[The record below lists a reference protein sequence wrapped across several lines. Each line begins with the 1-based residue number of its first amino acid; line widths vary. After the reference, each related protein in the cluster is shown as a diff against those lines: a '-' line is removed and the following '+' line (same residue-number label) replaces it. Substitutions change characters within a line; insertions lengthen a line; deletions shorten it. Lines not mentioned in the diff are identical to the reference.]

1 MTKGEGCGAGMGQ
14 RAECRMWAH
23 LSAEV
28 KAKHVAKV
36 VGEDVVALELVELDV
51 ERHVAN
57 QHIDVRVRPVRVVDK
72 IGGKDGAVRWLVL
85 CHDVGKLTECGAE

>member
-36 VGEDVVALELVELDV
+36 VGEDVVVHEFLRYRCV
-51 ERHVAN
+51 
-57 QHIDVRVRPVRVVDK
+57 
-72 IGGKDGAVRWLVL
+72 
-85 CHDVGKLTECGAE
+85 